1 MPSGISSIGASV
13 PSDYLSR
20 IKGTAPVQQTQPA
33 SSVAP
38 STAPSAAPA
47 ANNNASNNSTGQ
59 VSLSNDVLSIL
70 QSVNPNSLSGRTL
83 SNLYDSSGKVS
94 QFQSGLYDSVLYN
107 ANADSPIAQAIQAT
121 RAQNLNDRAANNSTV
136 QKLVQSYNAIQNSQN
151 AIIQQNVRDAVNAIL
166 GQQGITV

>member
-1 MPSGISSIGASV
+1 MPTGISSIGASI

-20 IKGTAPVQQTQPA
+20 IKGTTPVQQTQPA

-38 STAPSAAPA
+38 STAPSAAPT
-47 ANNNASNNSTGQ
+47 ASPGTGQ

-70 QSVNPNSLSGRTL
+70 QSVNPNSQTGRTL

-94 QFQSGLYDSVLYN
+94 QFQSGLYDSVLYS
-107 ANADSPIAQAIQAT
+107 ANAASPIAQAIQAT
-121 RAQNLNDRAANNSTV
+121 RAQNLNERAANNSPV

-151 AIIQQNVRDAVNAIL
+151 AIIQKNVRDAVNAIL

>member
-20 IKGTAPVQQTQPA
+20 IKGTVPVQQTQPA

-47 ANNNASNNSTGQ
+47 ASPGTGQ

-70 QSVNPNSLSGRTL
+70 QSVNPNSQSGRTL

-107 ANADSPIAQAIQAT
+107 SSAASPIAQAIQAT
-121 RAQNLNDRAANNSTV
+121 RAKNLNDRAANNSTV

-151 AIIQQNVRDAVNAIL
+151 AIIQKNVRDAVNAIL